1 MEKLVEYVDRRGSAC
16 LKWDLL
22 ERIYGDKDILSMW
35 VADMDF
41 RCPEC
46 VQEALREQMSYGA
59 YGYHAMHTRFMKAF
73 AQWEQERQGYT
84 VDMNH
89 LRYAPGVVPAVNWCV
104 ETMTQPG
111 DSIMTLPPVYYP
123 FFSAVT
129 ANDRKLV
136 LSPLRREGE
145 RYEMDYADME
155 EKMVSEH
162 VRMLIFC
169 SPHNPVGRVWTR
181 EELEKLVKLC
191 RKHHV
196 TIVSDEIHQDF
207 VFAPAKHIPLATLEP
222 NAVTLTAP
230 SKTFNLAGMQTAV
243 AIIPQDTLREKWDA
257 FTKRLH
263 LNSGSTF
270 GYLAGE
276 AAYLHGA
283 PWLEELKQIIY
294 GNYLFLREK
303 LLAAL
308 PELVIPPLEGTY
320 LMWVDFGAYVKPED
334 QKEFFTKKCRIALDY
349 GAWFKGDGETFA
361 RFNLAT
367 SRENVE
373 KAAESVIAALK

>member
-1 MEKLVEYVDRRGSAC
+1 MSKLVHYVDRRGSAC

-41 RCPEC
+41 RCPAC
-46 VQEALREQMSYGA
+46 VHEAMQEQMRYGA
-59 YGYHAMHTRFMKAF
+59 YGYSALHTRFMKAF
-73 AQWEQERQGYT
+73 AQWEKDRQGYA
-84 VDMNH
+84 VDLNH

-123 FFSAVT
+123 FFAAVT

-136 LSPLRREGE
+136 LSSLRRSGE
-145 RYEMDYADME
+145 RYEMDFADME
-155 EKMVSEH
+155 EKIAGEKVKL
-162 VRMLIFC
+162 LIFC

-181 EELEKLVKLC
+181 EELEKLVALC
-191 RKHHV
+191 RKYQV
-196 TIVSDEIHQDF
+196 TIVSDEIHQDY
-207 VFAPAKHIPLATLEP
+207 VFAPAKHIPLGTLEP
-222 NAVTLTAP
+222 STVTLTAP

-243 AIIPQDTLREKWDA
+243 AVIPDDALREKWDA

-276 AAYLHGA
+276 AAYLHGQD
-283 PWLEELKQIIY
+283 WLEEAKEIIY
-294 GNYLFLREK
+294 GNYLYLRQT
-303 LLAAL
+303 LLAEL
-308 PELVIPPLEGTY
+308 PDLVIPPLEGTY
-320 LMWVDFGAYVKPED
+320 LMWVDFGAYVKPQD
-334 QKEFFTKKCRIALDY
+334 QKEFFTKKCRLALDY
-349 GAWFKGDGETFA
+349 GAWFKGDGDTFA

-373 KAAESVIAALK
+373 QAARSVINALK

>member
-1 MEKLVEYVDRRGSAC
+1 MKETAKFVDRHGTAS

-22 ERIYGDKDILSMW
+22 ERIYGDKDMLSMW

-41 RCPEC
+41 RCPEA
-46 VQEALREQMSYGA
+46 VHEAMLEQMKVGA
-59 YGYHAMHTRFMKAF
+59 YGYSALHTRFMNAF
-73 AQWEQERQGYT
+73 AKWEEERHGYH
-84 VDMNH
+84 VENDW

-104 ETMTQPG
+104 ATMTEPG
-111 DSIMTLPPVYYP
+111 DHVMTLPPVYYP

-129 ANDRKLV
+129 ANERKLV

-243 AIIPQDTLREKWDA
+243 VIIPQDTLREKWDA

-320 LMWVDFGAYVKPED
+320 LMWVDFGAYVKPEE

-373 KAAESVIAALK
+373 KAAEAVITALK

>member
-1 MEKLVEYVDRRGSAC
+1 
-16 LKWDLL
+16 
-22 ERIYGDKDILSMW
+22 
-35 VADMDF
+35 
-41 RCPEC
+41 
-46 VQEALREQMSYGA
+46 
-59 YGYHAMHTRFMKAF
+59 
-73 AQWEQERQGYT
+73 
-84 VDMNH
+84 
-89 LRYAPGVVPAVNWCV
+89 
-104 ETMTQPG
+104 
-111 DSIMTLPPVYYP
+111 
-123 FFSAVT
+123 
-129 ANDRKLV
+129 
-136 LSPLRREGE
+136 
-145 RYEMDYADME
+145 
-155 EKMVSEH
+155 MVSEH

-191 RKHHV
+191 RKHNV

-243 AIIPQDTLREKWDA
+243 VIIPQDTLREKWDA

-349 GAWFKGDGETFA
+349 GAWFKGDGETFV

-373 KAAESVIAALK
+373 KAVESVIAALK